1 MSNYQSQMSERVLE
15 RIRKRRKARWVR
27 VIQAVWALAMLT
39 TFAAGAWQSWA
50 ARQAANAPTWA
61 DFVAYKPSDVSHEYV
76 RGFDSSSGAP
86 LEITVNGERWSLVL
100 ADRFSDVDPSK
111 STVADTRMAETDCA
125 HKVIAYIAAEDPMRL
140 RINLMHEVFHA
151 GACLHGGAGWWNS
164 PENGRVVH
172 PGIYHLGEF
181 MATFAHD
188 NPQFMEWEMANTTG
202 AWSMLEV
209 K

>member
-15 RIRKRRKARWVR
+15 RIRERKKAYWAR
-27 VIQAVWALAMLT
+27 VIEVAWALAMLT

-50 ARQAANAPTWA
+50 ARRAVSAPSWA
-61 DFVAYKPSDVSHEYV
+61 DFVPLSSSDVRREYL

-100 ADRFSDVDPSK
+100 ANRFNGVDPSK
-111 STVADTRMAETDCA
+111 STVTDRRMAETDCA
-125 HKVIAYIAAEDPMRL
+125 HKVIAYIATGDPERL

-164 PENGRVVH
+164 PDNGRVVH

-188 NPQFMEWEMANTTG
+188 NPQFMEWEMGVRFAP
-202 AWSMLEV
+202 SE
-209 K
+209 